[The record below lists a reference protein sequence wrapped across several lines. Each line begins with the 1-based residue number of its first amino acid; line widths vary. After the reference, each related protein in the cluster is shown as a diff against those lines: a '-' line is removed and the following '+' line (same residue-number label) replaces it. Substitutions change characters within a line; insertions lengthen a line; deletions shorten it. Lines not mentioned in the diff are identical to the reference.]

1 MLILV
6 STRTTRLK
14 EIIVCLFIENR
25 MNALRDYHIS
35 TITLDVRISCDTF
48 WNYKFNVPIRID
60 HYYDYEDTNIINIIN
75 NNPTRNGD
83 NDESDTC
90 RIGNIGRRDPR
101 FVRLE
106 SFLVDHV
113 IQGIYDDLIATRHH
127 RDLPIL
133 LKKARKFHIHGRT
146 LEDILFPNQNRQEGS
161 GGMHSMPE
169 NTVYICTHC

>member
-1 MLILV
+1 
-6 STRTTRLK
+6 
-14 EIIVCLFIENR
+14 
-25 MNALRDYHIS
+25 MNAFRDYNIS
-35 TITLDVRISCDTF
+35 TITLDLRISCDTF

-60 HYYDYEDTNIINIIN
+60 DYYDYDSEDMNIINIIN
-75 NNPTRNGD
+75 NDPTRNNSD
-83 NDESDTC
+83 DESNTC

-146 LEDILFPNQNRQEGS
+146 LEDILFPNNNGQGGDR
-161 GGMHSMPE
+161 GMHSMPE

>member
-1 MLILV
+1 
-6 STRTTRLK
+6 
-14 EIIVCLFIENR
+14 
-25 MNALRDYHIS
+25 MNAFRDYNIS
-35 TITLDVRISCDTF
+35 TITLDLRISCDTF

-60 HYYDYEDTNIINIIN
+60 DYYDYDSEDMNIINRIN
-75 NNPTRNGD
+75 NAPMRNDD

-146 LEDILFPNQNRQEGS
+146 LEDILFPNNNGQ
-161 GGMHSMPE
+161 GGDRDMHSMPE

>member
-6 STRTTRLK
+6 STRAQTRLK
-14 EIIVCLFIENR
+14 EIIVWLFIENR
-25 MNALRDYHIS
+25 MNALRDYNIS
-35 TITLDVRISCDTF
+35 TITLDLRISCDTF

-60 HYYDYEDTNIINIIN
+60 DYYDYEDTNIINRIN
-75 NNPTRNGD
+75 NDSPTRNNN

-113 IQGIYDDLIATRHH
+113 IQSIYDDLIATRQH
-127 RDLPIL
+127 RDIPIL
-133 LKKARKFHIHGRT
+133 LKKARKLHIHGRT
-146 LEDILFPNQNRQEGS
+146 LEIYYFRITMDK
-161 GGMHSMPE
+161 GG
-169 NTVYICTHC
+169 T